1 MIDAFFDELSL
12 DFIKSV
18 SPEEN
23 VLVFK
28 NHGKDE
34 TLVLALDGKELTNV
48 YRKIRM
54 RLETLGLKKEG
65 EELR

>member
-28 NHGKDE
+28 NHAKDE
-34 TLVLALDGKELTNV
+34 TLVLALDGKELTSV

-65 EELR
+65 EGLR